1 MALDTQ
7 EALLAGRYRKLRL
20 LGIGGMAR
28 VHLAEDARL
37 RRRVA
42 IKQLHS
48 DSPDEAARRFQREA
62 RLGASLNHPNLVYVF
77 DIETDDES
85 VLIVMEYVDGE
96 TLGAAMADGPLE
108 SGEAERVIRDV
119 ADALDHIHAQGVVHR
134 DVKPGNILIGADG
147 RAKLADLGIATAA
160 EGTRITRSGT
170 VLGTA
175 AYMAP
180 EQLDGAEAGPASD
193 VYSLAA
199 VAFEA
204 LAGRKARLGRTPVE
218 IAHQTATEPA
228 PDIRDAWPQASDKL
242 AEALASGMARDPA
255 DRPASA
261 GALADAIERGLA
273 ARGRPALLSRPPAT
287 RRVPP
292 WLPPVAALAAV
303 VALATG
309 IATGSLTGGDDDGG
323 ATRDQAAQPR
333 PEQRKPAKEPAQKNQ
348 PGAAEAP
355 AQKPAAPAQPE
366 ESDSRGGGSDPASL
380 NDTAFEL
387 MNEGRYD
394 QAVPLLERAVAAYGD
409 GSQDLTY
416 AYALFNLGKSLRLA
430 GRPDEAVP
438 ILERRLQ
445 IPNQKGVVKR
455 ELKLARKAA
464 RS

>member
-7 EALLAGRYRKLRL
+7 EALLAGRYRKLKL

-48 DSPDEAARRFQREA
+48 DSPDEAALRFQREA

-77 DIETDDES
+77 DIETDAES
-85 VLIVMEYVDGE
+85 VLIVMEYVHGE

-108 SGEAERVIRDV
+108 SGEAEGVIRDV

-134 DVKPGNILIGADG
+134 DVKPGNILIGPDG

-204 LAGRKARLGRTPVE
+204 LAGRKARLGRTPME
-218 IAHQTATEPA
+218 IAHQTATEPP
-228 PDIRDAWPQASDKL
+228 PDIRDAWPQASDRL

-261 GALADAIERGLA
+261 GALADAIGRGLA
-273 ARGRPALLSRPPAT
+273 ARGRPALLSRQPPS

-292 WLPPVAALAAV
+292 WLPPVAALGAV
-303 VALATG
+303 LALAGG
-309 IATGSLTGGDDDGG
+309 IATGALTGGDDDGDRSG
-323 ATRDQAAQPR
+323 DRAAQQR
-333 PEQRKPAKEPAQKNQ
+333 PEQREPAGEPEAKQE

-355 AQKPAAPAQPE
+355 EGATPAAPAQDE
-366 ESDSRGGGSDPASL
+366 ESGSAGAGSDPASL
-380 NDTAFEL
+380 NDSAFGL
-387 MNEGRYD
+387 MNQGRYD
-394 QAVPLLERAVAAYGD
+394 EAIPLLERAVAAYGE

-416 AYALFNLGKSLRLA
+416 AYALFNLGQSLRLA
-430 GRPDEAVP
+430 GRPEEAVP
-438 ILERRLQ
+438 ILERRLR

-455 ELKLARKAA
+455 ELKLAHKAA
-464 RS
+464 R